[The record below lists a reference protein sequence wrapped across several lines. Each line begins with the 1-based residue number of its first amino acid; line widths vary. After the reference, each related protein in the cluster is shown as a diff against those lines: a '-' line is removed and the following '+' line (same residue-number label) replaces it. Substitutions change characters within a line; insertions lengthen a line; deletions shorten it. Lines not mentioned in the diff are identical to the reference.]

1 MTHYLKTTLETPA
14 AWRGSELV
22 DKTDWIKD
30 FEPKQIDDLS
40 EAGAAASNR
49 ASGTGLAD
57 QALPVFV
64 GLRDWLLGRLEGGQ
78 GFALV
83 RGFPTG
89 CGAPVIEQMFW
100 TFGTQ
105 FGTPEPQDA
114 AGNLLHHVRD
124 TGRRLERNDDLRAY
138 QTNRAINYH
147 NDGSDVFALL
157 CLQQAKEG
165 GRSRLVSAVS
175 VFNEIVRRRHDLAQ
189 VLQEPFHF
197 DARGQQL
204 PNAPPVQEVPIYSY
218 HEGHLNV
225 LYKREYIDLAQ
236 RFENVPRLSP
246 KQIEALHLMDQVCDE
261 LALEFDMH
269 PGDILIA
276 NNYDMLHAR
285 SEFSDSH
292 GEEGRHMLRL
302 WMTIPNGRPLP
313 PIFESTREFHYSYRR
328 RQYGRSSRIDR
339 ESK

>member
-1 MTHYLKTTLETPA
+1 MAHYLESTLETPA

-22 DKTDWIKD
+22 EETDWSRD
-30 FEPKQIDDLS
+30 LEPQQIEDLV
-40 EAGAAASNR
+40 GAAASG
-49 ASGTGLAD
+49 SEGTERPEHT
-57 QALPVFV
+57 LPSLVC
-64 GLRDWLLGRLEGGQ
+64 LRDWLLDRLEGGQ

-83 RGFPTG
+83 RGFPTD
-89 CGAPVIEQMFW
+89 CEAPAIERMFW
-100 TFGTQ
+100 TFGTEI
-105 FGTPEPQDA
+105 GTPEPQDA

-124 TGRRLERNDDLRAY
+124 TGRSLERNDDLRAY

-175 VFNEIVRRRHDLAQ
+175 VFNEIVHRRHDLAQ

-261 LALEFDMH
+261 LALEFDLH

-328 RQYGRSSRIDR
+328 RHTGTPTD
-339 ESK
+339 

>member
-1 MTHYLKTTLETPA
+1 MAYYLESTLETPA
-14 AWRGSELV
+14 AWRGAQLV
-22 DKTDWIKD
+22 EKTDWIKD
-30 FEPKQIDDLS
+30 LEPKQVEELK
-40 EAGAAASNR
+40 EAGRSVVNR
-49 ASGTGLAD
+49 APGGPETWHTD
-57 QALPVFV
+57 QSLPSFTC
-64 GLRDWLLGRLEGGQ
+64 LRDWLLDRLEGGQ

-83 RGFPTG
+83 RGFPTSG
-89 CGAPVIEQMFW
+89 HEASVIEQMFW

-105 FGTPEPQDA
+105 IGTPEPQDA
-114 AGNLLHHVRD
+114 AGNFLHHVRD
-124 TGRRLERNDDLRAY
+124 TGESLERNDDLRAY

-157 CLQQAKEG
+157 CLQQAREG

-175 VFNEIVRRRHDLAQ
+175 VFNEIVRRRPDLAQ

-218 HEGHLNV
+218 HAGHLNV

-236 RFENVPRLSP
+236 RFEDVPRLGT
-246 KQIEALHLMDQVCDE
+246 KQIEALDLMDLVCNE
-261 LALEFDMH
+261 LSLEFDLQ

-276 NNYDMLHAR
+276 NNYDILHAR

-313 PIFESTREFHYSYRR
+313 PGFASTREFHYSYCRR
-328 RQYGRSSRIDR
+328 HADAAHRL
-339 ESK
+339 